1 MINLLKHIISYV
13 FFSSNL
19 ASNII
24 IIEKLPILSTFLPFY
39 PLNPSSYIIDKKQ
52 MESPLVFLSEGLSVE
67 AW

>member
-1 MINLLKHIISYV
+1 M

-24 IIEKLPILSTFLPFY
+24 IIGKLPILSTFLPFY